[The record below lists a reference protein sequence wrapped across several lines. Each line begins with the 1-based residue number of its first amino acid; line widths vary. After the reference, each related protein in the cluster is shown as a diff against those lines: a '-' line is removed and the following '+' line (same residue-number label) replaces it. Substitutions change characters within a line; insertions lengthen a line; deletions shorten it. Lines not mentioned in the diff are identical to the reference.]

1 MSQSY
6 SDRCCYNKISRSL
19 FGNKT
24 MSTPTDTPTKIEL
37 TLSQTDKEILEKAAA
52 AKSMNLG
59 EYLLE
64 IALNAAKQPP
74 LEVEQIV
81 LSDRDWGIFASAI
94 ENPPEPNPA
103 LKAAI
108 KEHQEKYGNW

>member
-1 MSQSY
+1 
-6 SDRCCYNKISRSL
+6 
-19 FGNKT
+19 

-37 TLSQTDKEILEKAAA
+37 TLSQADKEILEKAAA

-81 LSDRDWGIFASAI
+81 LSDRDWEIFASAI